1 MNSSEDADAIAP
13 PSAKKSASDATGS
26 IPIPANEPVSGTSP
40 TSITE
45 PAAGSPPIS
54 AGDPVAETPPILAA
68 EPGAEVKRGP
78 TPEDAAAFE
87 SVMAPLRLRPEDD
100 IVPITV
106 PRPQDDYV
114 PTSTDALLKVVGLR
128 KTYGTHVALDNISF
142 ELNPGDILGFLG
154 PNGAGKTTCLRILA
168 TILKADSGSA
178 TIAGH
183 GINEIELVRRQI
195 GYMPDFIGTY
205 DDLHVFEY
213 LEFFARAY
221 AVKADLREFAIAEAL
236 TTTGLSELRTK
247 PVDGLSRGQKQRL
260 ALARLLMHD
269 PPVLLLDEPAAG
281 LDPRARVE
289 LRDILRNLQKKG
301 KAIIVSSHVLEDLTD
316 LANKVAVIDNGRL
329 LAFGATT
336 ELLSRLRDSRRWR
349 VRLRDDSE
357 TERLRTFLQEQRD
370 VTEVVYA
377 GKELYVTFKGGDEVV
392 ERVHQRLFENKFR
405 LLEFAEEALG
415 LEELYLRITGS
426 SA

>member
-1 MNSSEDADAIAP
+1 MSSQEDTGQAAPASSKESTPDAPA
-13 PSAKKSASDATGS
+13 
-26 IPIPANEPVSGTSP
+26 PIPANEPVGDASSISSPEPIAGTPP
-40 TSITE
+40 TSTAE
-45 PAAGSPPIS
+45 S
-54 AGDPVAETPPILAA
+54 A
-68 EPGAEVKRGP
+68 AEVKSGP

-100 IVPITV
+100 IVPISV
-106 PRPQDDYV
+106 PRPQDDFV
-114 PTSTDALLKVVGLR
+114 PMGTDALLKVVGLR
-128 KTYGTHVALDNISF
+128 KTYGAHVALDNISF

-178 TIAGH
+178 MIAGH
-183 GINEIELVRRQI
+183 GIGEIELVRRKI

-221 AVKADLREFAIAEAL
+221 AVKPDLREFAIAEAL
-236 TTTGLSELRTK
+236 TTTGLAHLRDK

-289 LRDILRNLQKKG
+289 LRDILRSLQKKG

-336 ELLSRLRDSRRWR
+336 ELLHRLRDSRRWR
-349 VRLRDDSE
+349 VRLRDDGE

-377 GKELYVTFKGGDEVV
+377 GNELYVTFKGGDEVV
-392 ERVHQRLFENKFR
+392 EQVHQRLFENKFR

-426 SA
+426 NA